1 MPIPSNPTPLA
12 GVIGEAADVLPIPA
26 QDYTDPTQNGALNYK
41 TGWPAITAL
50 PLEAGGKAPRREYF
64 NALMQLMSSH
74 IFFQQSGSLYPWS
87 ATLDYLTG
95 AHVLGSD
102 GKEYI
107 AQKSNGPDV
116 PDSSA
121 VDPVGDESGTWLPA
135 GSVYAPLATTE
146 TPGIAQVGAGLQISG
161 GVLSTESST
170 TTATQDITFYVR
182 QDGNDAN
189 SGTEDSPQG
198 AWQTLQ
204 GALEKIMAWD
214 FRQYQLTLSVGNAQW
229 DASGLFLPNMG
240 KYSLIPI
247 LKGNGS
253 GTVFNLNGGDE
264 GFFSITPSS
273 SWVIEDMAFA
283 LSGETRI
290 NNNGGFVSFNNTTF
304 SGTTSS
310 PVIYWA
316 NCAKGTISNCSFDCS
331 ASSCIL
337 PNAGG
342 QIIMT
347 GNISVSGNYSYIINA
362 INGGFAVADGSGAV
376 FTGSPTGTRYNASL
390 NGVIDTRGGGP
401 NFIPG
406 TSAGTVSGGG
416 VYV

>member
-1 MPIPSNPTPLA
+1 MPTYPYQNRRDTPENWQSANPVLREGEMGIEFPGVVGENGVEIFKFKIGDGVRAWSDLPYASGPAGPSPEYEWNGTSIRFKNPDGTWGEYIDIQGPQGIKGEQGDPGPAGTATPA
-12 GVIGEAADVLPIPA
+12 TTTTIGGVIVG
-26 QDYTDPTQNGALNYK
+26 NGLK
-41 TGWPAITAL
+41 
-50 PLEAGGKAPRREYF
+50 
-64 NALMQLMSSH
+64 
-74 IFFQQSGSLYPWS
+74 
-87 ATLDYLTG
+87 
-95 AHVLGSD
+95 V
-102 GKEYI
+102 
-107 AQKSNGPDV
+107 
-116 PDSSA
+116 
-121 VDPVGDESGTWLPA
+121 
-135 GSVYAPLATTE
+135 
-146 TPGIAQVGAGLQISG
+146 TPEGC
-161 GVLSTESST
+161 LSTVESE

-182 QDGNDAN
+182 QDGNDSN

-204 GALEKIMAWD
+204 GALAKIMAWD
-214 FRQYQLTLSVGNAQW
+214 FRQYQLTLSVGNTQW
-229 DASGLFLPNMG
+229 DASGIFLPNMG
-240 KYSLIPI
+240 KSLIPI

-264 GFFSITPSS
+264 GFFSITPGS
-273 SWVIEDMAFA
+273 SWVIYDMAFA
-283 LSGETRI
+283 LSGSTRI
-290 NNNGGFVSFNNTTF
+290 NNNGGFVAFNNITF

-310 PVIYWA
+310 SVIYLA

-331 ASSCIL
+331 APSCIL

-362 INGGFAVADGSGAV
+362 INGGFTVADGSGAV

-406 TSAGTVSGGG
+406 TSAGTVSEGG

>member
-1 MPIPSNPTPLA
+1 MPIPSNPEFLES
-12 GVIGEAADVLPIPA
+12 VIGEAADVLPIPA
-26 QDYTDPTQNGALNYK
+26 QDYTDPTQTGALNYK

-64 NALMQLMSSH
+64 NALMQLLSSH
-74 IFFQQSGSLYPWS
+74 TFFQQSGSLYPWS

-146 TPGIAQVGAGLQISG
+146 TPGIVQVGAGLQISG
-161 GVLSTESST
+161 GVLSTLT
-170 TTATQDITFYVR
+170 TTQDITFYVR

-214 FRQYQLTLSVGNAQW
+214 FRQYQLTLSVGDGQW
-229 DASGLFLPNMG
+229 DTSGIFLPNMG

-247 LKGNGS
+247 LKGTGS
-253 GTVFNLNGGDE
+253 GTVFNLNGGGE
-264 GFFSITPSS
+264 GFFSINPGS
-273 SWVIEDMAFA
+273 SWVIYDMAFA
-283 LSGETRI
+283 LSGSTRI
-290 NNNGGFVSFNNTTF
+290 TNNGGFVAFNNITF

-310 PVIYWA
+310 PVIYLA
-316 NCAKGTISNCSFDCS
+316 NCAKGSISNCSFACS

-337 PNAGG
+337 SNAGG
-342 QIIMT
+342 QIVMT
-347 GNISVSGNYSYIINA
+347 GNISVSGNYSCIINA
-362 INGGFAVADGSGAV
+362 INGGFTVAAGSGAV

-406 TSAGTVSGGG
+406 TSAGTVSEGG